1 MSHRNVGSD
10 AKWKVNNVRKKNA
23 TVKPKMPWASER
35 ETTAARPSERE
46 IRSKI
51 IKNSEESL
59 MNEGR
64 RFRRKR
70 KSQHLE
76 SWRVVVI
83 RKRCPSIDLRG
94 FSPLFSE
101 IHLHKKHRNYRKQRN
116 ENQLDFYLLQSK
128 VFSSLT
134 QKRNIWTNIPTLR
147 RNLFY
152 FHGDIFF
159 RRFPLTI
166 IKKHY
171 FFVCA
176 FVDNV
181 RAHWRNFER
190 RLNGAFDF
198 IKQNS
203 PRLT

>member
-1 MSHRNVGSD
+1 
-10 AKWKVNNVRKKNA
+10 
-23 TVKPKMPWASER
+23 MPWASER

-64 RFRRKR
+64 RFRRKKEITAPR
-70 KSQHLE
+70 IVKSCRDQEAVPIDRL
-76 SWRVVVI
+76 
-83 RKRCPSIDLRG
+83 KRL
-94 FSPLFSE
+94 FPLFSE
-101 IHLHKKHRNYRKQRN
+101 ILLHKKHRNYRKQRN